1 MALHLHRIKHI
12 SNKIKSVKWADKNK
26 SGYDLWIKES
36 QRKDNRIALVEDIE
50 KNVYGTVDDPNYIAK
65 FHKPKKWAHY
75 KCTDSF
81 AQKFYITCTPG
92 IAKLYE
98 TLEPNCIIC
107 DKTINEFPKN
117 NYIKCDTIFNEKL
130 KKEVQKLSIAKFV
143 PPSELRPNEVFLL

>member
-92 IAKLYE
+92 IAFYV
-98 TLEPNCIIC
+98 IIFGKFIYC
-107 DKTINEFPKN
+107 FITN
-117 NYIKCDTIFNEKL
+117 NAIWFKC
-130 KKEVQKLSIAKFV
+130 FV
-143 PPSELRPNEVFLL
+143 